1 MLTFGIK
8 RFQKYLYHVIM
19 RGSINKVSY
28 VKVFSD
34 ICIIIAVFFLATLFS
49 GRETDNKLDLL
60 VLVILVTSWYFSTK
74 MSNTYDDFRTEK
86 FVGELLLILQN
97 VLIQSIV
104 AGQLFFILDKHSYAR
119 RFVAIYVV
127 LLLVILV
134 VKSYVM
140 RKMLLYYRQKGGNS
154 RNIVFIGY
162 NEITENLISLI
173 HQNPHYGFRV
183 LGIIAQEED
192 DLRGNQTYIGDLEKF
207 LKNNDDYK
215 IDEIVITTD
224 QMDKSLMNK
233 IFALSEMKAIRTK
246 IVPNYINYY
255 QSRFQ
260 FQLFGNYP
268 LITLRSE
275 PLQELHWQVVKRI
288 FDVIFTALAFVF
300 LFSWLFPLIAI
311 LIRLDSKGPVFF
323 KQDRWGKDNKK
334 FKCYKFRSMRPES
347 KDVSADGKFQQAKQG
362 DPRITKLG
370 AFLRKSSL
378 DELPQFIN
386 VLKGEMSIVGPRPH
400 AHEHNLRTKDEVDSY
415 LVRHWIKPGVTG
427 WAQVNGYRGET
438 KTLEQMQKRVDF
450 DIWYIEN
457 WSVWLDFK
465 IVFMTVYN
473 VIKGEEMAY

>member
-1 MLTFGIK
+1 MT
-8 RFQKYLYHVIM
+8 
-19 RGSINKVSY
+19 GSINKVSY
-28 VKVFSD
+28 IKIFSD
-34 ICIIIAVFFLATLFS
+34 VAIIIAVFFAATLLS
-49 GRETDNKLDLL
+49 QRHWDEKLNAV
-60 VLVILVTSWYFSTK
+60 VLVILIVSWYFSTK

-86 FVGELLLILQN
+86 FVGELLLIIQN

-104 AGQLFFILDKHSYAR
+104 AGQLFFLLNQHHYAR
-119 RFVAIYVV
+119 SFVAIYVV
-127 LLLVILV
+127 MLAIILII
-134 VKSYVM
+134 KSYIT
-140 RKMLLYYRQKGGNS
+140 RKLLLYYRQKGGNS
-154 RNIVFIGY
+154 RNVVFVGY

-173 HQNPHYGFRV
+173 QQNPHYGFRV
-183 LGIIAQEED
+183 IGIIAQEED
-192 DLRGNQTYIGDLEKF
+192 DVRGNLTYIGDLEKF
-207 LKNNDDYK
+207 LNNNDSYK
-215 IDEIVITTD
+215 IDEIIITTE
-224 QMDKSLMNK
+224 QMDKSLMNQM
-233 IFALSEMKAIRTK
+233 FALSETRAIRTK
-246 IVPNYINYY
+246 VIPNYINYY

-275 PLQELHWQVVKRI
+275 PLQEAHWQVVKRI
-288 FDVIFTALAFVF
+288 FDIVFTLLAFVF

-311 LIRLDSKGPVFF
+311 LIKLDSKGPVFF

-334 FKCYKFRSMRPES
+334 FKCYKFRSMKPES

-386 VLKGEMSIVGPRPH
+386 VLKGEMSVVGPRPH
-400 AHEHNLRTKDEVDSY
+400 AHNLRTKDEVDSY

-438 KTLEQMQKRVDF
+438 KTLDQMQKRVDF

-473 VIKGEEMAY
+473 IIKGEDMAY